1 MAPPATRSLSTSSLT
16 SGKPLRRARSF
27 ARAPSSP
34 RDGSGAGYHGRA
46 ASPRSTAQGEDSP
59 RLQTAA
65 CGTDQ
70 TPRAGRPVRRARSFQ
85 RVLSPHR
92 GRGGLEAGEHTEQ
105 DDVPGP
111 SCGRPVRRTGH
122 FERAV
127 EPRRSARGAR
137 REPQWRKRCANSSS
151 SDTDDDDAPVLT
163 AAAAAAAAA
172 AAPAAASD
180 AAASNAELEGSTTM
194 MPLADHYDLLACV
207 LSNAGGHVLRTAARC
222 SKQMRKLA
230 NETLLSAAWR
240 ERMATEADV
249 EPRVAV
255 CVLAD
260 KPALL
265 QRELDELR
273 PGGRA
278 VVFCLAKRQC
288 DAIHRQLASAS
299 LRCNVI
305 HGDKRAAERARAL
318 AEFASGEVPLLVA
331 TGADDALREH
341 AALAERLVYYDFPR
355 QMEEYAR
362 RTADL
367 SRRGFHG
374 VAVSFLTSHDLRP
387 LTPGFAQARDD
398 VERGMLDLCVRGS
411 RRTPV
416 LLGKRDRLLAHRQML
431 GLLKERPVCLGIE
444 RGGRRLQTLCTSNLS
459 LVPVERWE
467 RLPNAPWPPFRVY
480 DLCTG
485 AWLSFCYEDVTEV
498 RLPLSS
504 RGWA

>member
-1 MAPPATRSLSTSSLT
+1 MHASTSCGT
-16 SGKPLRRARSF
+16 PLRRARSF
-27 ARAPSSP
+27 ARAPSS
-34 RDGSGAGYHGRA
+34 RASGDGSGAGSYHGRA
-46 ASPRSTAQGEDSP
+46 PSPRASAPGEDSP
-59 RLQTAA
+59 RVETAA
-65 CGTDQ
+65 CGPGQ
-70 TPRAGRPVRRARSFQ
+70 LCVTPRAGRPVRRARSFQ
-85 RVLSPHR
+85 RVLSPNR
-92 GRGGLEAGEHTEQ
+92 ARDGPEAGEHTLHT
-105 DDVPGP
+105 DVSGP
-111 SCGRPVRRTGH
+111 PCGRPVRRTGH

-127 EPRRSARGAR
+127 SPRRSARGTR
-137 REPQWRKRCANSSS
+137 HELQWRKRCANSSS
-151 SDTDDDDAPVLT
+151 SDTDDDDVPLRTTAVTT
-163 AAAAAAAAA
+163 AAASAVASAAAAAA
-172 AAPAAASD
+172 AAPAEATSD
-180 AAASNAELEGSTTM
+180 AAAGSDAELDGGTRV

-207 LSNAGGHVLRTAARC
+207 LSLADGRVLRTAARC
-222 SKQMRKLA
+222 SKQLRKLA
-230 NETLLSAAWR
+230 TETLLSAAWR

-288 DAIHRQLASAS
+288 DAIHRHLAAAS

-305 HGDKRAAERARAL
+305 HGDKRAAERTRAL

-331 TGADDALREH
+331 TGADALREH
-341 AALAERLVYYDFPR
+341 AALAERLIYYDFPR
-355 QMEEYAR
+355 QMEEYVR

-374 VAVSFLTSHDLRP
+374 AVVSFLTSHDLRP
-387 LTPGFAQARDD
+387 LTPGFMQARDD
-398 VERGMLDLCVRGS
+398 VVRGMLDLCVRGS

-431 GLLKERPVCLGIE
+431 ALLKERPVCLGIE
-444 RGGRRLQTLCTSNLS
+444 RGGSRLQTLCTSNLS

-467 RLPNAPWPPFRVY
+467 RCAPPHILPLPPP
-480 DLCTG
+480 G
-485 AWLSFCYEDVTEV
+485 P
-498 RLPLSS
+498 RLPTD
-504 RGWA
+504 APYAKPPH